1 MALFHER
8 EFTIAYIR
16 LADDERL
23 ELLLVGASFGG
34 NLEQAGSSSSCQAG
48 RSKLKEMLG
57 SKLLKPP
64 PISFSAGADL
74 IKVTS
79 QYRR

>member
-1 MALFHER
+1 MI
-8 EFTIAYIR
+8 TSDIIR

-23 ELLLVGASFGG
+23 GLLLVGGTFERNS
-34 NLEQAGSSSSCQAG
+34 EQAASSSRKS
-48 RSKLKEMLG
+48 

-64 PISFSAGADL
+64 PTSFSAGADL

-79 QYRR
+79 